1 MNSCT
6 FIVKIISTPQ
16 HFTSKQNIKGLKV
29 KVQFAQP
36 KKRKKSFDQ
45 FEIVIWKEKKVA
57 EFLNYYRIGDYIL
70 VGGSLNFEQ
79 AKSGSKLQKN
89 SKLGLK
95 ISCPFWLPLS
105 EGEESKELV
114 D

>member
-1 MNSCT
+1 MNSST

-16 HFTSKQNIKGLKV
+16 PFTSKENIKGLKV
-29 KVQFAQP
+29 KVQFAP
-36 KKRKKSFDQ
+36 SRKRRKSFDQ
-45 FEIVIWKEKKVA
+45 FEIVIWKEDKVA

-79 AKSGSKLQKN
+79 AKSGTKLQKN
-89 SKLGLK
+89 SKLALK
-95 ISCPFWLPLS
+95 ISCPFWLPLA

>member
-16 HFTSKQNIKGLKV
+16 HFISKQNIKGLKV

-45 FEIVIWKEKKVA
+45 FEVVIWKEKKVA
-57 EFLNYYRIGDYIL
+57 EFLNYYRVGDYIL
-70 VGGSLNFEQ
+70 VGGRLNFEQ

-95 ISCPFWLPLS
+95 ISCPFWLPLA
-105 EGEESKELV
+105 EGEEAKELV